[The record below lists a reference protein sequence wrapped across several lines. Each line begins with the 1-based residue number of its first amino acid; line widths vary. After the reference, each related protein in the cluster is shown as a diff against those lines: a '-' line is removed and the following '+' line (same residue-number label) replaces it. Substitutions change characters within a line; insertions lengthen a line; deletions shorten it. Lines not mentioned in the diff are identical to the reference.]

1 MNAIA
6 APAVVHV
13 RRVIAASPQVLFEA
27 WLDPASLS
35 QWLRPFDTSHTDA
48 RVDARVGGSF
58 AIDMHTPGGVVEHRG
73 EYVAIEPH
81 SRLVF
86 TWDSPHTDGASL
98 VTVTFVSQGDRTEV
112 SVLHEKLPA
121 TKLEAH
127 TGGWT
132 SGLDKLDRFVCG
144 GGA

>member
-1 MNAIA
+1 MNAVA

-13 RRVIAASPQVLFEA
+13 RRVIAAPPQLLSQA
-27 WLDPASLS
+27 WLDAASLS

-48 RVDARVGGSF
+48 KVDARVGGHF
-58 AIDMHTPGGVVEHRG
+58 ALDMHTPGGVVEHRG
-73 EYVAIEPH
+73 EYVVIEPYT
-81 SRLVF
+81 RLVF

-98 VTVTFVSQGDRTEV
+98 VTVTFVPQGEKTEV
-112 SVLHEKLPA
+112 NVLHEKLPA

-132 SGLDKLDRFVCG
+132 SGLDKLDAFACG
-144 GGA
+144 ARA

>member
-1 MNAIA
+1 MNAVA
-6 APAVVHV
+6 APAAVHV

-35 QWLRPFDTSHTDA
+35 QWLRPFDTSQTDA

-58 AIDMHTPGGVVEHRG
+58 ALDMHTPGGVVEHRG
-73 EYVAIEPH
+73 EYLAIEPH

-86 TWDSPHTDGASL
+86 TWDSPHTEGASL
-98 VTVTFVSQGDRTEV
+98 VTVTFVPQGDRTEV

-121 TKLEAH
+121 TQLEAH
-127 TGGWT
+127 TGGWN
-132 SGLDKLDRFVCG
+132 SGLEKLERFACG